1 MNDLLRAQLLG
12 RCLCVFVYLWVSWV
26 CVAAQAFS
34 HCGEL
39 GPLSGCGTQ
48 ASRGGG
54 PSHYGARALSHVG
67 CRDHGTWPQSLWL
80 RALERRL
87 SSCGPQA
94 SLLGHMWDLPS
105 SETEPVSP
113 ALAGGFFTTEPPGQ
127 SLRPTFEIEKK
138 PHKLAMKQ

>member
-1 MNDLLRAQLLG
+1 MCICLSLGLLG
-12 RCLCVFVYLWVSWV
+12 LRCCSGFLSLQR
-26 CVAAQAFS
+26 A
-34 HCGEL
+34 

-54 PSHYGARALSHVG
+54 PSHCRAWALSRMG
-67 CRDHGTWPQSLWL
+67 CRDHGMWAQSSWLW
-80 RALERRL
+80 ALERRL

-94 SLLGHMWDLPS
+94 SLLGRMWDLPS

-113 ALAGGFFTTEPPGQ
+113 ALAGEFFTTEPRGQ

-138 PHKLAMKQ
+138 THKLAMKQ